1 MALITGEKAVFA
13 YEGRVVVDALDLAV
27 ERGEYLCIV
36 GENGSGKSTLVKG
49 LLRLIS
55 PVSGRVRYGDGLR
68 RTEIGYLPQRTDVQ
82 NDFPASVWE
91 VVSSGCRG
99 RGPFLTRAMRQ
110 TAMENM
116 ALLDITGVRDRSFMR
131 LSGGQQQRALLARAL
146 CATRSL
152 LLLDEP
158 VAGLDPVVTREL
170 YEVIAMLH
178 RKRGLTVVMISH
190 DIGAALGYADR
201 ILHMAHGATFL
212 GTPEAYRQSPLGMAF
227 AGGEAHA

>member
-1 MALITGEKAVFA
+1 M
-13 YEGRVVVDALDLAV
+13 
-27 ERGEYLCIV
+27 
-36 GENGSGKSTLVKG
+36 
-49 LLRLIS
+49 
-55 PVSGRVRYGDGLR
+55 
-68 RTEIGYLPQRTDVQ
+68 Q

-91 VVSSGCRG
+91 VVTSGCRG

-110 TAMENM
+110 SAMENM
-116 ALLDITGVRDRSFMR
+116 ALMDISGIRDQSFMR

-178 RKRGLTVVMISH
+178 RKRGLTIVMISH
-190 DIGAALGYADR
+190 DVDAALAYADR
-201 ILHMAHGATFL
+201 ILHMAHGVTFL
-212 GTPEAYRQSPLGMAF
+212 GTPEAYRSSPLGMAF
-227 AGGEAHA
+227 AGGEKHA

>member
-1 MALITGEKAVFA
+1 MALITCEKAAFA

-49 LLRLIS
+49 LLGLIQ
-55 PVSGRVRYGDGLR
+55 PVSGRVRYDGLK

-91 VVSSGCRG
+91 VVTSGCRG

-110 TAMENM
+110 TALENM
-116 ALLDITGVRDRSFMR
+116 ALMDISGIRDRSFMR

-170 YEVIAMLH
+170 YEVIAMLR

-190 DIGAALGYADR
+190 DVGAALAYADR